1 MPRKLG
7 RAKQSQGP
15 AQSWKFTDYYNSTDS
30 SLAISDAYSKYD
42 LTYTTVSSVAKI
54 GAAIDPGRRVTF
66 FNTSSN
72 TVTLNHTAFSSAT
85 AGQMVFAAGSN
96 FSLAQGKMITLE
108 QDSNGVFR
116 QFA

>member
-1 MPRKLG
+1 MPRRIG

-15 AQSWKFTDYYNSTDS
+15 AQVWKFTDYYTSTDS
-30 SLAISDAYSKYD
+30 SLSIADSFSKYD
-42 LTYTTVSSVAKI
+42 LTNTTVSSVAKI
-54 GAAIDPGRRVTF
+54 NAALDPGRRVSF
-66 FNTSSN
+66 FNTSSS

-96 FSLAQGKMITLE
+96 FSLSQGKMITLE